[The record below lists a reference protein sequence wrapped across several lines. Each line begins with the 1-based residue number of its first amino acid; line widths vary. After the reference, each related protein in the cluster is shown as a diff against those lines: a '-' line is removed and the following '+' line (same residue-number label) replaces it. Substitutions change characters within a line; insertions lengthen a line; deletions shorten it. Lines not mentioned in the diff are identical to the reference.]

1 MKKIKIKIKIKKTGL
16 SETTKLSPVWA
27 RAMQKKILCPT
38 RILTELNASS
48 ESHVLETHWLL
59 IVALLITRWECLAM
73 AEGERME
80 KNHCTGESWVNHIS
94 VFSGW
99 LSKVRNLSLV
109 PLITLAV
116 SPTYGEVGELSNSK
130 Q

>member
-1 MKKIKIKIKIKKTGL
+1 
-16 SETTKLSPVWA
+16 
-27 RAMQKKILCPT
+27 
-38 RILTELNASS
+38 
-48 ESHVLETHWLL
+48 
-59 IVALLITRWECLAM
+59 M